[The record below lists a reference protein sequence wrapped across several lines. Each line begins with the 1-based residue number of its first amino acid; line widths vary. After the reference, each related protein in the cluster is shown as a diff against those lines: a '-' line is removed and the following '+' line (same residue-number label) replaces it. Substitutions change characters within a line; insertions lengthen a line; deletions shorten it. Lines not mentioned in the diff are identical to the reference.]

1 MKSGK
6 ENQRQKTGVYQMTA
20 REFLKQSLKVKC
32 KLDCKLEQVQ
42 ELKDLA
48 NRITP
53 VFNGTPTVSN
63 KCLSKL
69 ESAIVNLQ
77 DQSEILGED
86 VVKYLKIRAE
96 IADTIKAVVDENERL
111 ILEYRYLTFR
121 TWKKIAAAM
130 NMSLS
135 KVYQLHVKALDS
147 FEKIFEEKTKM

>member
-1 MKSGK
+1 
-6 ENQRQKTGVYQMTA
+6 MTA
-20 REFLKQSLKVKC
+20 RDFLRQSLKVKC

-63 KCLSKL
+63 NCLSKL

-77 DQSEILGED
+77 EQSEVLGED
-86 VVKYLKIRAE
+86 VVKYLKVRSE
-96 IADTIKAVVDENERL
+96 IADSIKAVVDENQRL

-121 TWKKIAAAM
+121 TWKKIAEAM
-130 NMSLS
+130 NISLPR
-135 KVYQLHVKALDS
+135 VYQLHEQALES
-147 FEKIFEEKTKM
+147 FEKIFSNIETKL

>member
-1 MKSGK
+1 
-6 ENQRQKTGVYQMTA
+6 MTA
-20 REFLKQSLKVKC
+20 REFLRQSLKVKC

-53 VFNGTPTVSN
+53 VFSGTPTVSN

-77 DQSEILGED
+77 EQSEILGED
-86 VVKYLKIRAE
+86 VVKYLKVRSE
-96 IADTIKAVVDENERL
+96 IADTIKAVIDEDEKL

-121 TWKKIAAAM
+121 TWRKIAAEL
-130 NMSLS
+130 NVSLRQ
-135 KVYQLHVKALDS
+135 VYKLHDQALKS
-147 FEKIFEEKTKM
+147 FEKIFEERIKMHEMH

>member
-1 MKSGK
+1 
-6 ENQRQKTGVYQMTA
+6 MTA
-20 REFLKQSLKVKC
+20 REFLRQSLKIKC
-32 KLDCKLEQVQ
+32 KLDCELEQVQ

-77 DQSEILGED
+77 EQSEILGED

-96 IADTIKAVVDENERL
+96 IADTIKAVVDDQQRL
-111 ILEYRYLTFR
+111 ILEYRYLNFR
-121 TWKKIAAAM
+121 TWRKIAAAM

-135 KVYQLHVKALDS
+135 KVYQLHVQALNS
-147 FEKIFEEKTKM
+147 VEKIFTEKIKM

>member
-1 MKSGK
+1 
-6 ENQRQKTGVYQMTA
+6 MTA
-20 REFLKQSLKVKC
+20 RDFLRQSLKVKC

-63 KCLSKL
+63 SCLSKL

-77 DQSEILGED
+77 DQSEVLGED

-96 IADTIKAVVDENERL
+96 IADTIKAVVDENQRL
-111 ILEYRYLTFR
+111 ILEYRYLNFR
-121 TWKKIAAAM
+121 TWRKIATAM
-130 NMSLS
+130 NVSLRQIY
-135 KVYQLHVKALDS
+135 KIHEQALNS
-147 FEKIFEEKTKM
+147 YEKIFLERIKMHEMQLSSP

>member
-1 MKSGK
+1 
-6 ENQRQKTGVYQMTA
+6 MTA
-20 REFLKQSLKVKC
+20 REILKQSLKVKC

-96 IADTIKAVVDENERL
+96 IADTINAVVDENERL

>member
-1 MKSGK
+1 
-6 ENQRQKTGVYQMTA
+6 MTA

-130 NMSLS
+130 NISLS

>member
-1 MKSGK
+1 
-6 ENQRQKTGVYQMTA
+6 MTA

>member
-1 MKSGK
+1 
-6 ENQRQKTGVYQMTA
+6 MTA

-63 KCLSKL
+63 KCLLKL

-77 DQSEILGED
+77 EQSEILGED

-96 IADTIKAVVDENERL
+96 IADTINAVVDENERL

-130 NMSLS
+130 NISPRRVM
-135 KVYQLHVKALDS
+135 QIHEQALNS
-147 FEKIFEEKTKM
+147 FEKLFKATE

>member
-1 MKSGK
+1 
-6 ENQRQKTGVYQMTA
+6 MTA
-20 REFLKQSLKVKC
+20 REFLRQSHKVRC

-42 ELKDLA
+42 DLKDLA

-130 NMSLS
+130 GVSLQR
-135 KVYQLHVKALDS
+135 VYQLHEQALKS
-147 FEKIFEEKTKM
+147 FEKIYAATIKLE

>member
-1 MKSGK
+1 
-6 ENQRQKTGVYQMTA
+6 MTA
-20 REFLKQSLKVKC
+20 REFLRQSLKVKC

-77 DQSEILGED
+77 EQSEILGED
-86 VVKYLKIRAE
+86 VVKYLQVRSE
-96 IADTIKAVVDENERL
+96 IADTITAVIDEDERL

-121 TWKKIAAAM
+121 KWRQIAAEM
-130 NMSLS
+130 NVSLQR
-135 KVYQLHVKALDS
+135 VYQLHDQALKS
-147 FEKIFEEKTKM
+147 FEKIYAAKVKLE